1 MSKITLP
8 EGFQETI
15 SEAELR
21 VALFDF
27 IQEADYKTVKRVW
40 DNMVETNPK
49 IALQAALKVKALK
62 KAPPKKRKISQL

>member
-1 MSKITLP
+1 MSKNTIP
-8 EGFQETI
+8 QGFQENI

-27 IQEADYKTVKRVW
+27 IQEADYDTVKKIW

-49 IALQAALKVKALK
+49 IALKAAIKVKALK
-62 KAPPKKRKISQL
+62 KPPVQNK